1 MHGVEV
7 RLFVV
12 CGLVALINFLLF
24 CACGLSLMRVL
35 QAAARDAYS
44 SPRRRLLALDDGM
57 PRRSPSRVM
66 AVLGAFRPFTTQK
79 ALLSMLTLS
88 AACEF
93 RFCLTI
99 FCPAVGFWPLLESRP
114 FRCVEHKLS
123 TGRTRLNTAVGLF
136 GSRRLSFSDNLT

>member
-1 MHGVEV
+1 MNGVKV

-12 CGLVALINFLLF
+12 CGLVTLINFFLF
-24 CACGLSLMRVL
+24 CACGLSLLRVL

-44 SPRRRLLALDDGM
+44 SPRRRLLALDDGG
-57 PRRSPSRVM
+57 PRRSPSRIM

-93 RFCLTI
+93 TCWVPRCFSAL
-99 FCPAVGFWPLLESRP
+99 GFSRCSCHLCTRAQANLP
-114 FRCVEHKLS
+114 NTYFPWVKLFSKALVFRQ
-123 TGRTRLNTAVGLF
+123 T
-136 GSRRLSFSDNLT
+136 